1 MGRME
6 EDFIRLIKD
15 TVIILGGKD
24 DILTL
29 IDNYKNENSLEELKK
44 WNDSKLNELQ
54 DRFSRFKKN

>member
-1 MGRME
+1 ME